1 MADLYQVYGGLGGLG
16 GGMGSLGGDS
26 REDFGQE
33 EEHISAPQPPRK
45 QNKGRDSR
53 DSRDARHQQQKDAEV
68 PTMSAGSNKEQF
80 QNMYNQEYATP
91 QPVYRRDYSF
101 WDKMSM
107 KRGDIIKLIV
117 FALII
122 VLGISIDRITTHYL
136 TRYVADNILTEFQEF
151 MLRLAYPVVVIL
163 VLWIIKS
170 L

>member
-1 MADLYQVYGGLGGLG
+1 MADLYQVYGGLSGLG
-16 GGMGSLGGDS
+16 GGDGGMGGMGGMGG
-26 REDFGQE
+26 REEFSNE
-33 EEHISAPQPPRK
+33 EEHVPAPQPPRK
-45 QNKGRDSR
+45 QKQ
-53 DSRDARHQQQKDAEV
+53 ARPQHQKDAEV
-68 PTMSAGSNKEQF
+68 PSMSAGNNKEQF

-136 TRYVADNILTEFQEF
+136 TKYISDNILTDFQEF
-151 MLRLAYPVVVIL
+151 MLRLSYPVVVIL

>member
-16 GGMGSLGGDS
+16 GGMGSMGSDS

-33 EEHISAPQPPRK
+33 EEHIPAPQPPRK
-45 QNKGRDSR
+45 QNKGNT
-53 DSRDARHQQQKDAEV
+53 RHQQQQKDAEV
-68 PTMSAGSNKEQF
+68 PTISAGSNKEQF

-101 WDKMSM
+101 WDRMSM

-122 VLGISIDRITTHYL
+122 VLGISIDRLTTHYL